1 MPDGPY
7 LTPDELTLQRML
19 SSAPTPEAAGRSL
32 IERLQALEAAVAA
45 VEQSAAAEADGD
57 AAEPESAAE

>member
-19 SSAPTPEAAGRSL
+19 STAATPEAAGRSL

-45 VEQSAAAEADGD
+45 VELSEGEPDGENTTPEPPAD
-57 AAEPESAAE
+57 